1 VTAAAVLGLIRD
13 GSWMGAELIKDDQRL
28 WELILSQVPVLD
40 RGVGIE
46 PHSKI
51 FRVDAACRQYLRK

>member
-1 VTAAAVLGLIRD
+1 
-13 GSWMGAELIKDDQRL
+13 MGAELIKDDQRL

-46 PHSKI
+46 LHSKI